1 MYDDPSPIARSVLK
15 GTLLV
20 TVTAWLSACAVAP
33 LARSNIVPQAQDADR
48 AAILSNGERWITY
61 YQAGEIEKMRDLYED
76 DAWVMPNGSPLLRG
90 SDETVAFFARN
101 RRSGN
106 QVTFRSE
113 PENLVIEGDR
123 AYLVT
128 QYSMRIRS
136 SDGKLTDHKGRTFL
150 VYRRGN
156 DGMWRVWRD
165 MDNSAPD
172 VALEVD

>member
-1 MYDDPSPIARSVLK
+1 MYDGSSLIARSVLK
-15 GTLLV
+15 GIFLV
-20 TVTAWLSACAVAP
+20 TVAAGLNACAVAP
-33 LARSNIVPQAQDADR
+33 LARNNIVTSTQDADR

-76 DAWVMPNGSPLLRG
+76 DALVMPNGSPLLRG
-90 SDETVAFFARN
+90 SDETVDFFARN

-106 QVTFRSE
+106 EVTFRSE

-128 QYSMRIRS
+128 QYAMRIKS
-136 SDGKLTDHKGRTFL
+136 PDDKLTHMKGRTFL
-150 VYRRGN
+150 VYRRGT
-156 DGMWRVWRD
+156 DGMWRLWRD

-172 VALEVD
+172 VALEFD